1 MSGLSLV
8 HSVHV
13 IEDMAQTGF
22 AFVGLD
28 ARSLANIELRVEVQ
42 RKMINIF
49 AVTKVIPAGA
59 KVLLFI

>member
-1 MSGLSLV
+1 
-8 HSVHV
+8 
-13 IEDMAQTGF
+13 MAQPGF

-49 AVTKVIPAGA
+49 AITKVIPAGA
-59 KVLLFI
+59 KVLIFIQLIVFLTILSFVICV